1 MPTPSADIWVQY
13 SVIAILFVCVVLIAG
28 AFYKLWKDLI
38 SWQEKQNAARDAER
52 EKQREWE
59 ASQAKTRDANWQS
72 FLQTMQAQWLAN
84 DKRNNEVLVQLVS
97 RIDELTVSINNHD
110 TFVRAS
116 GSNTADRAPG
126 RRKQ

>member
-38 SWQEKQNAARDAER
+38 AWQEKQNAARDAER

-72 FLQTMQAQWLAN
+72 FLQTMQGQWLAN
-84 DKRNNEVLVQLVS
+84 DKRNNEVLVQLVN

-116 GSNTADRAPG
+116 GNTVDRPLG
-126 RRKQ
+126 RRKP